1 MGSTNERKNHIPK
14 LRACLCLLFFFFFS
28 PYSLLLCKSYWSATT
43 SWKKA
48 LGKKW
53 NTKCFKFQ
61 CEKRGV
67 KLKYSLEKGLQFSN
81 FQPIDRWRVFST
93 IYNQFS
99 KQNYLSGPVFNNVIK
114 LNYSLSMNHIST
126 SKVDTRPWFICS
138 RYTVKTINSPLF
150 FLISH

>member
-1 MGSTNERKNHIPK
+1 MKRKIIS
-14 LRACLCLLFFFFFS
+14 LSSGLVYVCFFCFFVVFF

-61 CEKRGV
+61 FEKRGV

-81 FQPIDRWRVFST
+81 FLPMDRWRVFST

-99 KQNYLSGPVFNNVIK
+99 KQNYLNGPVFNNVIK
-114 LNYSLSMNHIST
+114 LNYSLSMNHST
-126 SKVDTRPWFICS
+126 SKAKSTHVPD
-138 RYTVKTINSPLF
+138 LF
-150 FLISH
+150 VLGIPSKR